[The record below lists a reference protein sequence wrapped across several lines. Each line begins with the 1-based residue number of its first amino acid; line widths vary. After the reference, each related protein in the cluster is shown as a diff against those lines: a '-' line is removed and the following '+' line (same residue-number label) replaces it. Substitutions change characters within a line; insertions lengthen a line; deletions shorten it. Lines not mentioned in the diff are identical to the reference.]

1 MALIGNYSVL
11 NKSPQKWMGGSTT
24 SAEVQVRSAFNK
36 AGAMRNRMYGD
47 MQTAAKP
54 LYGIPDGQYLGSTWM
69 IPQKSG
75 RISSINQA
83 YITISPSG
91 SGAMGA
97 PISGSTT
104 INITATGTGGLIT
117 SGSGSAAMTIT
128 ATGSIL
134 ATVSTTGSSSFA
146 ITTNTPLL
154 GALGWVQGN
163 TTITFSASLT
173 AYAKGYMTGSTVDSS
188 VLTVDNIAAGILAA
202 STTSPIYA
210 DIRKVNS
217 YNVTGNGQTGTEWGP
232 M

>member
-1 MALIGNYSVL
+1 MIRNNGNTFTCSGVQNYGSATTLSAIPSSLQGNYSQFNRL
-11 NKSPQKWMGGSTT
+11 RNRYMGQGGISSKSGFPDGYRHPAAWSMPQKGGALSSRNTT
-24 SAEVQVRSAFNK
+24 SF
-36 AGAMRNRMYGD
+36 
-47 MQTAAKP
+47 
-54 LYGIPDGQYLGSTWM
+54 
-69 IPQKSG
+69 
-75 RISSINQA
+75 
-83 YITISPSG
+83 TISPSG

-117 SGSGSAAMTIT
+117 SGSGSAAMSIT

-134 ATVSTTGSSSFA
+134 ATVSTTGDASFA

-154 GALGWVQGN
+154 GALAYIQGN
-163 TTITFSASLT
+163 TTITFNGSLSA
-173 AYAKGYMTGSTVDSS
+173 YGIGFMTGSTVDSS

-217 YNVTGNGQTGTEWGP
+217 YNVTGDGQAGTEWGP